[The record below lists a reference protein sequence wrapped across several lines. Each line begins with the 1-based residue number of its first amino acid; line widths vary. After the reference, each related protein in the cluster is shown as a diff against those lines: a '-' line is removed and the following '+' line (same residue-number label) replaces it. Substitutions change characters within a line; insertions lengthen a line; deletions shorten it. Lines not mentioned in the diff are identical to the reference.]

1 MTGSAH
7 GERRVGSGSSIR
19 DCPIGLVTSVIW
31 RAQRNLQHS
40 REDKGQPAGAQI
52 RPASTRARPEADSL
66 STLRL
71 ALPYRRTAAPEPW
84 QNGRD
89 LPAASD
95 FPQITEENPMKS
107 RHHLSVR
114 NTSGTGRTRT
124 LRPARQISACVL
136 PTVVATV
143 VTWYTFA
150 SLGDWQLCLV
160 LGGMAFITVVPL
172 TARLSDRGSAQRRD
186 DR

>member
-1 MTGSAH
+1 
-7 GERRVGSGSSIR
+7 
-19 DCPIGLVTSVIW
+19 
-31 RAQRNLQHS
+31 
-40 REDKGQPAGAQI
+40 
-52 RPASTRARPEADSL
+52 
-66 STLRL
+66 
-71 ALPYRRTAAPEPW
+71 
-84 QNGRD
+84 
-89 LPAASD
+89 
-95 FPQITEENPMKS
+95 MKS
-107 RHHLSVR
+107 RQHLSVR

-160 LGGMAFITVVPL
+160 LGGTAFITVVPL
-172 TARLSDRGSAQRRD
+172 TARLSDRGSSQRRD